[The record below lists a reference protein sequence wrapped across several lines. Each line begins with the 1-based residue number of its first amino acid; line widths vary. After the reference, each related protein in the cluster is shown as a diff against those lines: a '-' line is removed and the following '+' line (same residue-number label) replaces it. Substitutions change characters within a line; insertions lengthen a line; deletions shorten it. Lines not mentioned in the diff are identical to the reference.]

1 MVKNWLARL
10 KHVLGAIRDF
20 LDEKAIA
27 SVNSAPL
34 SRLQKF
40 AHFWLMVWKSFS
52 RNRCP
57 VHASA
62 LAYTTLLAL
71 IPMIFVVISVS
82 NSILKQ
88 EGGDH
93 ISRMIDRLLVSMTPA
108 ATTTNSAAAIAST
121 TNINEVIVAIASN
134 IDLVSETNNPAAKLA
149 STNAPPTEAKSAS
162 EERDE
167 LVSGINRFVK
177 NIQSSKLGVTGGV
190 VLVFIAISMVARIEE
205 TFNDI
210 WGVSKGR
217 SWRAR
222 IVHYWAVISLGPVLL
237 VMALRLASE
246 SRMVTTWHL
255 LRTMPLISR
264 GLYEVFPVV
273 VLCLSFTVFY
283 VLMPNTRVHWRP
295 ALVGGVVGGILW
307 HLNNY
312 FSLFY
317 VSRWVTNS
325 KIYGSLAVIPVFMVG
340 LYFSWLIVLFGAQV
354 AYAYQNR
361 AAYLQEKQ
369 IENINQR
376 GREFIALR
384 VMQCIGQRFQ
394 AGRPP
399 GNMPDIAD
407 QLAVPTRL
415 VEQILQTLL
424 AARLVVEVAGLEP
437 AYAPSRPLENL
448 NCHDIL
454 LALRAGQG
462 QELVTRDEPARTE
475 VYGEFEKI
483 MRAEEQ
489 ASSTVTVL
497 AMVKR
502 AEDLAALSAQPVKA
516 VTDGAKNP

>member
-1 MVKNWLARL
+1 
-10 KHVLGAIRDF
+10 
-20 LDEKAIA
+20 
-27 SVNSAPL
+27 
-34 SRLQKF
+34 
-40 AHFWLMVWKSFS
+40 
-52 RNRCP
+52 
-57 VHASA
+57 
-62 LAYTTLLAL
+62 
-71 IPMIFVVISVS
+71 
-82 NSILKQ
+82 
-88 EGGDH
+88 
-93 ISRMIDRLLVSMTPA
+93 
-108 ATTTNSAAAIAST
+108 
-121 TNINEVIVAIASN
+121 
-134 IDLVSETNNPAAKLA
+134 
-149 STNAPPTEAKSAS
+149 
-162 EERDE
+162 
-167 LVSGINRFVK
+167 
-177 NIQSSKLGVTGGV
+177 
-190 VLVFIAISMVARIEE
+190 
-205 TFNDI
+205 
-210 WGVSKGR
+210 
-217 SWRAR
+217 
-222 IVHYWAVISLGPVLL
+222 
-237 VMALRLASE
+237 
-246 SRMVTTWHL
+246 
-255 LRTMPLISR
+255 
-264 GLYEVFPVV
+264 
-273 VLCLSFTVFY
+273 
-283 VLMPNTRVHWRP
+283 
-295 ALVGGVVGGILW
+295 
-307 HLNNY
+307 
-312 FSLFY
+312 
-317 VSRWVTNS
+317 
-325 KIYGSLAVIPVFMVG
+325 MVG